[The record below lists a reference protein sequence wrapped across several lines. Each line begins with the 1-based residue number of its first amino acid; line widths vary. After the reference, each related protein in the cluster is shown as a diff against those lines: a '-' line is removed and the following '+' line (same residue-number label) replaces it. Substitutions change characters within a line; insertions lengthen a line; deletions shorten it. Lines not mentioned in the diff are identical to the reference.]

1 METIFW
7 LMWAADAVSGLV
19 KFFGIIGG
27 VGMFLAALFGL
38 IAVVSSG
45 DLAMEDFRLMTNKH
59 IKWVLP
65 LALSF
70 LFIAAVM
77 PAQRTLH
84 LMVAAK
90 AGELALD
97 TRLGKKT
104 IDAADAILDKII
116 KMAQEDKK

>member
-7 LMWAADAVSGLV
+7 LMWAVDAVSGLV
-19 KFFGIIGG
+19 KFFGIIGT
-27 VGMFLAALFGL
+27 VGMFLTAFFG
-38 IAVVSSG
+38 V
-45 DLAMEDFRLMTNKH
+45 LAIISAEDPGMDRFRLMFSRH
-59 IKWVLP
+59 VKWMLT

-84 LMVAAK
+84 LMIAAK
-90 AGELALD
+90 AGELAFD